1 MEDKLTYVNQ
11 LFLFY
16 QSIAESKR
24 NLVAIDE
31 KIPLPQTEE
40 ISSIRRKN
48 YMNLEQML
56 LDLSSNL
63 KVPENVELQR
73 LLIKAFMDVMF
84 SESKKSG
91 MNLNRLL
98 NQAVYL
104 LCWTKRYQ
112 SIHV

>member
-31 KIPLPQTEE
+31 KIPLPHPEE

-63 KVPENVELQR
+63 KSSL
-73 LLIKAFMDVMF
+73 KM
-84 SESKKSG
+84 
-91 MNLNRLL
+91 
-98 NQAVYL
+98 
-104 LCWTKRYQ
+104 
-112 SIHV
+112 